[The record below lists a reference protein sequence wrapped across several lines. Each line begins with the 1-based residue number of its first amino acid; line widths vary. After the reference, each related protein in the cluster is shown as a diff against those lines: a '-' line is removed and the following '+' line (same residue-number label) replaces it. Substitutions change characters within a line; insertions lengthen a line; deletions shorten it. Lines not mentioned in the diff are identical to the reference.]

1 MSTLGLLTVVF
12 ITLKVVDKIDW
23 SWWVVLSPMFIEIL
37 LIILVLAVHTIART
51 K

>member
-23 SWWVVLSPMFIEIL
+23 SWWLVLSPTLLQIALIAFI
-37 LIILVLAVHTIART
+37 VFAKTMTR
-51 K
+51 